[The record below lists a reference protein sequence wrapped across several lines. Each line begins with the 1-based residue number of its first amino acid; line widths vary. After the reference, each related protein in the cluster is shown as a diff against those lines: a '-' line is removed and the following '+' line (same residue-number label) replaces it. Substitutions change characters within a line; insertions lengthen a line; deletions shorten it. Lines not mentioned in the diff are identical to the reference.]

1 MSVVSRWSPQT
12 KNASLHL
19 KMDGWNWNTIV
30 SFWDGLFFRGDFGYF
45 REGSPAENQD
55 DCLENQP

>member
-1 MSVVSRWSPQT
+1 
-12 KNASLHL
+12 
-19 KMDGWNWNTIV
+19 MDGWNWNTIV

-55 DCLENQP
+55 DWLENQP